1 MYIISTQQCSIIIS
15 GKQSVKVTS
24 TNHQQSNLYDR
35 TSKTSLHNHINKTN
49 LYNNSIK
56 TNMYVYVFTPLQL

>member
-35 TSKTSLHNHINKTN
+35 TSKTSLYTVV
-49 LYNNSIK
+49 
-56 TNMYVYVFTPLQL
+56 TVFIAHFSRVIHPAEIDRLTAL